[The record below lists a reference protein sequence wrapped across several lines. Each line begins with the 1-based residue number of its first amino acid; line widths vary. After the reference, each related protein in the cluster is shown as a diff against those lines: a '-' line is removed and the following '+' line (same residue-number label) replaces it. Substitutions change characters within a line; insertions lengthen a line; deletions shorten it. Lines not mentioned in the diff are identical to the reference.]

1 MKIFKQSVSILL
13 ALLMIVSLFT
23 IIPFE
28 VGAAEAI
35 TIFNHHWDSA
45 NKKVVSDSESVT
57 DYTVLNSNAADLE
70 SGIYAVKSN
79 TTASNR
85 LHVSEGKTVGIYLG
99 DGATLTCN
107 NGIQVDK
114 GGILNIYGAT
124 SSSGTLS
131 INMNNGS
138 GSKYDAAIGS
148 NEGADS
154 GEIIFHGGTVN
165 VVPKHG
171 NRGAGIGGGY
181 KGSPKCVTV
190 WDGVVKSKCD
200 DGYYSY
206 GSAIGGG
213 KNAGVS
219 WQGSGKSG
227 VVIYGG
233 KVEAKARYGA
243 GIGNGD
249 TRHSSDNLSSGN
261 ISTPKCDIAV
271 YGGEVT
277 ATTLAGAGIGGGYGN
292 WNGPIN
298 IRGGKITAASKGE
311 TDWNDSGAGIGGGCY
326 ASQSGAINISGGIVI
341 AGAVQGA
348 GIGGGSCNGSRIINI
363 TGGTVVAS
371 STRGGAGIG
380 GGYKANAD
388 KPITIENANVVATSK
403 NYELGDY
410 WQTAV
415 NEQIERTNWYASGE
429 QFYATGLQ
437 LISWFLNW
445 FSCEESG
452 AGIGGGEKG
461 GFSTITIKNSEVSA
475 NSGGYSAAI
484 GSGDEGGDGGT
495 INIENSNVTAKA
507 GTDAAGIGGGNECK
521 VDTINITKKS
531 NVTAKNEGYGAAIGG
546 GDDAGFGTININN
559 SEVTADEREGKYG
572 AGIGSGEKGEDSGTI
587 NITNNSTV
595 YAYGGKEGAG
605 VGSGNEAKG
614 NVKINISDSYVRADG
629 GKLAA
634 GIGGG
639 DLHNPEYI
647 KISSSK
653 IEAYGGSDGAGIG
666 SGDETDC
673 SYIEISS
680 SSDVVARGGNYGAGI
695 GSGDGGDSGTI
706 NISGSV
712 VKAYGGTDAAG
723 IGGGEGGDGGE
734 ITILNSDVYAEGND
748 NGSGIGNGEDG
759 DESDI
764 KIRGDSCIVEALGGN
779 GGGNAFGNA
788 DNGIGYSSH
797 IKVSIPDNANVK
809 AGDSSDKAKSY
820 SGNNRCSAMW
830 DNRYAKVYNS
840 TCIHLH
846 KDWRYYDAIS
856 HREYCLDCGYAF
868 NTFRSHTFNDND
880 ECTVCHAK
888 ADIVNIVF
896 KEKDKNNNDITNTI
910 NARVKGKIIAPECE
924 NAPEGY
930 EFVGWHE
937 KQSPYQYNFTL
948 PGEETSV
955 ETGREFE
962 AFYLPV
968 VDAEYIDENGN
979 LQTVKARRITEQSN
993 SNNALLLTE
1002 GWYIVDSNIV
1012 IPRQIFHTGNVKM
1025 IIADG
1030 KTLSFSAFNP
1040 YLSDEG
1046 DRPAFYP
1053 LYIERFGEKFTLYG
1067 QSEQSGVLDVADRT
1081 PYFDFLTINGGVF
1094 NMNLNRKSVGCV
1106 VNSLFTMNAGKLQGG
1121 DVNGFYCGSG
1131 FVFNGGDVEL
1141 NYASMYEKAKL
1152 KWTRRT
1158 DKIKLNNFITSGCS
1172 VVIEDSQAF
1181 RDEDGNIYEG
1191 TLTSEQ
1197 MNAVKGKTLV
1207 PYIGHSY
1214 GEPVWEWNDD
1224 YSEAAAVF
1232 NCTDDNCDEQVRVE
1246 ADIKNVDENNTR
1258 TATATCKFYGDTY
1271 TDTKTF
1277 KLLYDINTIINDS
1290 SMGSATVSK
1299 NKAKPH
1305 EKIKV
1310 IITPKRGYA
1319 IRSLTAVSSDGNEN
1333 IEIKD
1338 NTFYM
1343 PESDVNVNVEFS
1355 PTMAKNEPYI
1365 DSAGEYHLGNIEW
1378 TWFNGEKHKIN
1389 EDRTIGEKV
1398 DSTELSYFDFN
1409 LLDNNTYQINYYTGP
1424 LNIKKLVIPKTFN
1437 GKPITV
1443 LGNDNEKNF
1452 MDDIE
1457 DSSQFVLAL
1466 NENITEIKPYSF
1478 YYSKCITNVQG
1489 NTSNLKT
1496 IGKYAFSFVNSSND
1510 YKFEINLYYPGE
1522 MSNGPGC
1529 FNFLNSTIHLK
1540 HATEFSYSYA
1550 WGHTVKYDFVD
1561 AHPYNEPVWEW
1572 DGVKAAEATF
1582 TCSDSRC
1589 QHTET
1594 AKAEITQ
1601 TQVLE
1606 KTIYTASVVVDGT
1619 TYTDIKE
1626 TMKPY
1631 SNITVETDGHGTVTL
1646 NKNAAYEGEEITLGV
1661 NPETGYKLKTLSVK
1675 DESDKDIEL
1684 KGNRF
1689 TMPES
1694 GVTVCATF
1702 EQKNYDITYG
1712 DIENANI
1719 IGAYSANYGEEVEL
1733 EVYPYGGYK
1742 LDTLT
1747 VKDADDNI
1755 IPVENNKFTM
1765 PASDVTV
1772 TASFIKK
1779 DLKITYGPYEHGTIT
1794 GATTAQVDDE
1804 VPITITP
1811 DKGYAYTNL
1820 YAEDDEWRDPANIFD
1835 NVLYMIENDVTVYAE
1850 FVPIIPKTEPYID
1863 ENGEYHTGN
1872 IDYVDMDGYCYAVN
1886 DDGSV
1891 GEELSSVELSYFDFE
1906 LLSNNTYRINKYT
1919 GPADIS
1925 ELVIPKTYKGKPVTV
1940 VGGNDQNKFITY
1952 KDGDTV
1958 TQFSLILNENITQV
1972 SQYTFYTLP
1981 VTEVK
1986 GDTSNLN
1993 TLGRY
1998 AFSWANSRGDYNIDV
2013 KLDYPGKISSHVG
2026 TFNNMK
2032 ASIHMKHSASF
2043 SNNPSWAKSVTYDFT
2058 DAHTYGNPEWSWNA
2072 DYSSASVQFTCT
2084 HPQCGHEENVDAEV
2098 TKQYS
2103 RGNFIYTASAEFEGN
2118 TYTDTKTV
2126 KAENPLD
2133 NGYHPVITAAD
2144 ALTKDGNLFS
2154 LPSELEY
2161 KKASLLGVQKKEEIK
2176 TDENNT
2182 KGLRFIAEMSS
2193 EYLKTA
2199 DDYGFEVAKT
2209 KWQNTDDFNSSDGF
2223 TKMQNLIDANNANI
2237 STVSCKNTTNTVANP
2252 KYGDNDADSTAYK
2265 YVTLAIKNI
2274 PDEQGVAVRFFV
2286 EIDGIRYYSSY
2297 TNSDGT
2303 FIGCCAS
2310 YSTLLALDTNSN
2322 SNNVAK
2328 FKEFAATRDEV

>member
-1 MKIFKQSVSILL
+1 MKLIKSSVSIMLTLL
-13 ALLMIVSLFT
+13 LIVSLFT
-23 IIPFE
+23 IVPFE
-28 VGAAEAI
+28 AGAAGAI
-35 TIFNHHWDSA
+35 TIINHHWDSS
-45 NKKVVSDSESVT
+45 NQKVVEDSESVT
-57 DYTVLNSNAADLE
+57 DYSQLNSNDDDLE

-85 LHVSEGKTVGIYLG
+85 LHVAEGETVGIYLG

-114 GGILNIYGAT
+114 GGTLNIYGAT

-138 GSKYDAAIGS
+138 RGRFDAAIGS
-148 NEGADS
+148 NDGDDS
-154 GEIIFHGGTVN
+154 GDIIFHGGNVN
-165 VVPKHG
+165 VIPKHG
-171 NRGAGIGGGY
+171 NRAAGIGGGY
-181 KGSPKCVTV
+181 KGAPKCVTV

-219 WQGSGKSG
+219 WQGSGKTG
-227 VVIYGG
+227 VAIYGG

-249 TRHSSDNLSSGN
+249 TRHSGDNLVSGN
-261 ISTPKCDIAV
+261 ISTPKCDIAI
-271 YGGEVT
+271 YGGEIT

-292 WNGPIN
+292 RNGPIN

-311 TDWNDSGAGIGGGCY
+311 TDWNDSGAGIGGGGY
-326 ASQSGAINISGGIVI
+326 ASQSGKISISGGIVI
-341 AGAVQGA
+341 AAGVQGA
-348 GIGGGSCNGSRIINI
+348 GIGGGSNNGSGIINI
-363 TGGTVVAS
+363 TGGTVIAT

-388 KPITIENANVVATSK
+388 SPITIENANVAATSK

-410 WQTAV
+410 WENAV
-415 NEQIERTNWYASGE
+415 NDQIGRTNWYSSGE
-429 QFYATGLQ
+429 MYYATGLK

-452 AGIGGGEKG
+452 AAIGGGEKG
-461 GFSTITIKNSEVSA
+461 GFSTITIKNSEVTA

-484 GSGDEGGDGGT
+484 GSGDEGGNGGT

-521 VDTINITKKS
+521 VDTINITRNS
-531 NVTAKNEGYGAAIGG
+531 NVTAKNQGYGAAIGG

-559 SEVTADEREGKYG
+559 SDVTADGREGKYG

-595 YAYGGKEGAG
+595 HAYGGKEGAG

-614 NVKINISDSYVRADG
+614 HVKINISDSYVRADG

-653 IEAYGGSDGAGIG
+653 IEANGGSDGAGIG

-673 SYIEISS
+673 SYIEITS
-680 SSDVVARGGNYGAGI
+680 SSDVLARGGNYGAGI
-695 GSGDGGDSGTI
+695 GGGDDGDSGTI
-706 NISGSV
+706 EISGSI

-723 IGGGEGGDGGE
+723 IGGGEGGDGGN
-734 ITILNSDVYAEGND
+734 IKIYNSDVYAEGND

-764 KIRGDSCIVEALGGN
+764 EISGGSCIVEALGGN
-779 GGGNAFGNA
+779 GGGHAFGHA

-797 IKVSIPDNANVK
+797 ISISITDDANVK

-820 SGNNRCSAMW
+820 SGKNRFSAMW
-830 DNRYAKVYNS
+830 DNRYAKVFNS
-840 TCIHLH
+840 TCIHMH
-846 KDWRYYDAIS
+846 KGWRYYDAIS
-856 HREYCLDCGYAF
+856 HREYCLDCGRDF

-896 KEKDKNNNDITNTI
+896 KEKDKNNNDITHTL
-910 NARVKGKIIAPECE
+910 NARVKGKITAPECE

-937 KQSPYQYNFTL
+937 SNSPYQYNFTL

-955 ETGREFE
+955 DTGRTFE
-962 AFYLPV
+962 ALYLPV

-993 SNNALLLTE
+993 TNNAMLLTE
-1002 GWYIVDSNIV
+1002 GWYIVDSNVV

-1040 YLSDEG
+1040 YFSDEG

-1067 QSEQSGVLDVADRT
+1067 QREQTGVLDVADRT

-1172 VVIEDSQAF
+1172 VVIEDSQMF
-1181 RDEDGNIYEG
+1181 KDDDGNIYEG

-1197 MNAVKGKTLV
+1197 MNAIKGKTLV

-1214 GEPVWEWNDD
+1214 GEPVWEWSDN
-1224 YSEAAAVF
+1224 YEKAEAVF
-1232 NCTDDNCDEQVRVE
+1232 TCTDDDCDKQVRVE
-1246 ADIKNVDENNTR
+1246 ADIKNVDENNIR
-1258 TATATCKFYGDTY
+1258 TATATCKFLGDTY
-1271 TDTKTF
+1271 SDTKTF

-1290 SMGSATVSK
+1290 SMGSVAVSK
-1299 NKAKPH
+1299 DKAKPH

-1310 IITPKRGYA
+1310 ELTPEDGYA
-1319 IRSLTAVSSDGNEN
+1319 IRSLTVTTADGNES
-1333 IEIKD
+1333 IEVND

-1343 PESDVNVNVEFS
+1343 PESDVNVNVSFS
-1355 PTMAKNEPYI
+1355 PTMPENEPYI
-1365 DSAGEYHLGNIEW
+1365 DSSGEYHLGNIEW
-1378 TWFNGEKHKIN
+1378 TWINGEKHKIN
-1389 EDRTIGEKV
+1389 EDRTVGEKV
-1398 DSTELSYFDFN
+1398 DSIDLSYFDFN

-1424 LNIKKLVIPKTFN
+1424 LNITELVIPKTFN

-1443 LGNDNEKNF
+1443 LGNNMEKNF
-1452 MDDIE
+1452 MDDVE
-1457 DSSQFVLAL
+1457 ENSEFVLTL
-1466 NENITEIKPYSF
+1466 NENITEIKPYLF
-1478 YYSKCITNVQG
+1478 YFSKCITKVQG
-1489 NTSNLKT
+1489 DTSNLKT

-1510 YKFEINLYYPGE
+1510 YNFEINLFYSGE
-1522 MSNGPGC
+1522 MNNGSGC
-1529 FNFLNSTIHLK
+1529 FNHLNSTIHLK
-1540 HATEFSYSYA
+1540 HTTEFSYSSA
-1550 WGHTVKYDFVD
+1550 WGRTVNYDFID
-1561 AHPYNEPVWEW
+1561 AHPYDEPVWEW
-1572 DGVKAAEATF
+1572 NGTQSAKATF
-1582 TCSDSRC
+1582 TCPVERC
-1589 QHTET
+1589 KHTET
-1594 AKAEITQ
+1594 ANAAITKSEEID
-1601 TQVLE
+1601 
-1606 KTIYTASVVVDGT
+1606 KTVYTATVDINGQL
-1619 TYTDIKE
+1619 YTDTKNVE
-1626 TMKPY
+1626 KAC
-1631 SNITVETDGHGTVTL
+1631 SAITVETDGNGTVTP
-1646 NKNAAYEGEEITLGV
+1646 NKNSAYTGEEITLDI

-1684 KGNRF
+1684 KDCAF
-1689 TMPES
+1689 IMPAS
-1694 GVTVCATF
+1694 AVKISAVF
-1702 EQKNYDITYG
+1702 EEKNYDIIYSDTDDGNITG
-1712 DIENANI
+1712 D
-1719 IGAYSANYGEEVEL
+1719 YSANYGDEVEL
-1733 EVYPYGGYK
+1733 GVYPYGGYE

-1747 VKDADDNI
+1747 VKDTNDNI

-1765 PASDVTV
+1765 PASDVNV
-1772 TASFIKK
+1772 TATFNKI
-1779 DLKITYGPYEHGTIT
+1779 DLKITYGPYAHGSIT
-1794 GATTAQVDDE
+1794 GADTARVGDE

-1811 DKGYAYTNL
+1811 DEGYAYTNL

-1835 NVLYMIENDVTVYAE
+1835 NVLYMIGGDVTVYAD

-1872 IDYVDMDGYCYAVN
+1872 VAYVDLDGYCFAVN

-1891 GEELSSVELSYFDFE
+1891 GEELDSVELSYFEFE
-1906 LLSNNTYRINKYT
+1906 QLSDSTYQINKYT
-1919 GPADIS
+1919 GPTDIN
-1925 ELVIPKTYKGKPVTV
+1925 ELIIPKTYKGKPVTV
-1940 VGGNDQNKFITY
+1940 VGKDDRSKFIKY

-1958 TQFSLILNENITQV
+1958 TQFSLVLNENITQV
-1972 SQYTFYTLP
+1972 SQYTFYTLM
-1981 VTEVK
+1981 VKDVK

-1998 AFSWANSRGDYNIDV
+1998 AFSWANGMGDFCIDV
-2013 KLDYPGKISSHVG
+2013 KLDYPGRITLYAG
-2026 TFNNMK
+2026 TFNNMNVI
-2032 ASIHMKHSASF
+2032 IHMKHSANF

-2058 DAHTYGNPEWSWNA
+2058 DAHTYAEPEWSWNA
-2072 DYSSASVQFTCT
+2072 DYSSASAKFACT
-2084 HPQCGHEENVDAEV
+2084 NSKCYHEESVGAQV
-2098 TKQYS
+2098 TREYNN
-2103 RGNFIYTASAEFEGN
+2103 GNFIYTATAEFEGE

-2126 KAENPLD
+2126 KADNPLEK
-2133 NGYHPVITAAD
+2133 GYHPSITASEA
-2144 ALTKDGNLFS
+2144 ALKDGNLFN
-2154 LPSELEY
+2154 LPSDLEY
-2161 KKASLLGVQKKEEIK
+2161 KKASLLGVQKKEALQ
-2176 TDENNT
+2176 TASGGT
-2182 KGLRFIAEMSS
+2182 GLRFIAEMSS
-2193 EYLKTA
+2193 GYLESA
-2199 DDYGFEVAKT
+2199 DDYGFEIVKT
-2209 KWQNTDDFNSSDGF
+2209 KKQNTKDFNDSDGF
-2223 TKMQNLIDANNANI
+2223 TKMQTLLDSGSKNI
-2237 STVSCKNTTNTVANP
+2237 KTVSCKGTTNTVANP
-2252 KYGDNDADSTAYK
+2252 EYGDKNAESTTYK
-2265 YVTLAIKNI
+2265 YVTMAVKNI
-2274 PDEQGVAVRFFV
+2274 PDEQGIAVRFYV
-2286 EIDGIRYYSSY
+2286 ELDGIRYYSRY
-2297 TNSDGT
+2297 TNADGT
-2303 FIGCCAS
+2303 FIGCCSS
-2310 YSTLLALDTNSN
+2310 YNTLLSLD
-2322 SNNVAK
+2322 VATK
-2328 FKEFAATRDEV
+2328 DEV